1 MSEPASTR
9 MVDGAFIITRRFA
22 APRAT
27 VYAAWT
33 EEDRLNRWFGPKG
46 FTMPRCSLDL
56 RVGGTFLYGLQA
68 PDGSMMWGK
77 WVFQE
82 ITPPERIVVL
92 SSFSDEQAGVTKHP
106 MAPEWPLRTLS
117 TTTFAEA
124 DGGTLVTVHWQP
136 HEATELE
143 RTTFVA
149 GFQSMTG
156 GWGGTFE
163 RLDAYLAAH

>member
-1 MSEPASTR
+1 MTDASTTR
-9 MVDGAFIITRRFA
+9 MEGDTFVISKRFA

-33 EEDRLNRWFGPKG
+33 EAEQLQRWFGPKG

-68 PDGSMMWGK
+68 PDGSMLWGK
-77 WVFQE
+77 WVFRD
-82 ITPPERIVVL
+82 ITPPERIVVI
-92 SSFSDEQAGVTKHP
+92 SSFSDEQGGVTKHP

-117 TTTFAEA
+117 TTTFEE
-124 DGGTLVTVHWQP
+124 DVGRTIVTVRWQP
-136 HEATELE
+136 YEPTDLE
-143 RTTFVA
+143 RRTFIE

-163 RLDAYLAAH
+163 RLDADLAQP